1 MLIKKLKIN
10 NFKIHTKRECEF
22 NDDINIIV
30 GDNESG
36 KSSLLEAIEICLN
49 FSYRG
54 KALNGELSTE
64 LFSSSCINEYLGGDL
79 AQDTLPEILIEA
91 FLDGNAELKGDNNT
105 DKADVEGIFV
115 RIFFDPD
122 LADSYA
128 AFIADP
134 ENVSTLPV
142 EFYRA
147 EWSSFAWKPLTH
159 FNKGVQCLFVDPTR
173 LHPTF
178 GRSKYIN
185 SIINTALDKPSRSTL
200 NLNYRQLKARFDE
213 EDDVVAINDDL
224 DVENDITNK
233 ALKIT
238 ANIGATTSWESNLQL
253 AVDNISFNQIGKGEQ
268 NLIQVKLALQNRA
281 EDVDIIMLEEPENH
295 LSHMNLVQL
304 IGYIEK
310 KNQGKQIF
318 LTTHSSYVL
327 NKLSIDK
334 LCLLS
339 SDYARLS
346 DVDSATVKTLK
357 RLPGY
362 DTLRVILSQK
372 SVLVEGPSDELILK
386 KIYINK
392 YGRLPE
398 KDGIDI
404 IVVRGIGF
412 KNYLNI
418 VKLLRHP
425 VRIVKDNDGDHQG
438 KIVDW
443 STDYNEFKFI
453 KIYSPEDN
461 LQYSLE
467 PALIGANCDSA
478 ENLDQLAGVMLSTQ
492 TYNIYAEKGSL
503 EEKKE
508 YFESW
513 YSGTSTGSKKVD
525 SAIRIFESEV
535 EITFPEYLV
544 EAMNFDE

>member
-10 NFKIHTKRECEF
+10 NFKIHAMRECEF
-22 NDDINIIV
+22 NDDINIIA
-30 GDNESG
+30 GDNECG

-54 KALNGELSTE
+54 RALNGELSTD
-64 LFSSSCINEYLGGDL
+64 LFNSSCIDTYLAGDL

-91 FLDGNAELKGDNNT
+91 YVTGNAKLKGNNNT
-105 DKADVEGIFV
+105 DNADVEGIFV

-122 LADSYA
+122 LVDSYA
-128 AFIADP
+128 VFIANPD
-134 ENVSTLPV
+134 NVSTLPV

-147 EWSSFAWKPLTH
+147 EWYSFAWKPLTH
-159 FNKGVQCLFVDPTR
+159 FNKGIQCLFVDPTR

-185 SIINTALDKPSRSTL
+185 SIINTALDKPSRSAL
-200 NLNYRQLKARFDE
+200 NLNYRQLKSRFDE
-213 EDDVVAINDDL
+213 EEDVVVINNNL
-224 DVENDITNK
+224 DSENDITNK
-233 ALKIT
+233 SLKIT
-238 ANIGATTSWESNLQL
+238 ANIGGSTNWESNLQL

-268 NLIQVKLALQNRA
+268 NLIQVKLVLQNRA
-281 EDVDIIMLEEPENH
+281 KDVDIIMLEEPENH

-310 KNQGKQIF
+310 KNKGKQIF

-339 SDYARLS
+339 IEYSRLS
-346 DVDSATVKTLK
+346 DVEPITVKTLK

-372 SVLVEGPSDELILK
+372 PVLVEGPSDELILK
-386 KIYINK
+386 KIYMNK
-392 YGRLPE
+392 HGHLPE
-398 KDGIDI
+398 EDGIDI

-425 VRIVKDNDGDHQG
+425 VRVVKDNDGNHQ
-438 KIVDW
+438 KNIIDW
-443 STDYNEFKFI
+443 SVDYDEFDFI
-453 KIYSPEDN
+453 TFYSPTDN
-461 LQYSLE
+461 LQNSLE
-467 PALIGANCDSA
+467 PALIGDNSHSA
-478 ENLDQLAGVMLSTQ
+478 EHLDQLAMVMLSTQ
-492 TYNIYAEKGSL
+492 TYNIYAEKISW

-508 YFESW
+508 YFENW
-513 YSGTSTGSKKVD
+513 YSGESTGSKKVD

-535 EITFPEYLV
+535 DITFPEYLV
-544 EAMNFDE
+544 EAIDFGE